1 MAQILIQ
8 NDQNGWFL
16 KTLWS
21 KILNVLAVAIS
32 IIIGASKYLEGNICF
47 AEKDLVLPKK
57 QFWKIAVSTMNF
69 KLGITTTCLFY
80 SSETCSHLLNTIL
93 DWAATSWYYVAAT
106 FLTEW
111 FDLKPESFLQ
121 NLWATDGQT
130 QFVCTQRNEHFFA
143 SVIFTIGA
151 HFLFWLFSRAML
163 HFKHQVSPTC
173 TEVDL
178 RLAFHWWGNRAQ
190 YIDTLLWFNVVF
202 AYHDHDSRSHTL
214 TLSLSSS
221 KVI

>member
-121 NLWATDGQT
+121 NLWVET
-130 QFVCTQRNEHFFA
+130 R
-143 SVIFTIGA
+143 VIFA
-151 HFLFWLFSRAML
+151 KSLS
-163 HFKHQVSPTC
+163 
-173 TEVDL
+173 
-178 RLAFHWWGNRAQ
+178 HWWANPIRLHAKKWAFFCFS
-190 YIDTLLWFNVVF
+190 DF
-202 AYHDHDSRSHTL
+202 HDWRTFSVL
-214 TLSLSSS
+214 T
-221 KVI
+221 V